1 MQLTEHRP
9 DEQFFIHS
17 LGADAIRIVE
27 THYSHSLILSPEKGV
42 KKWPVESLESLEV
55 SHLQPILEWK
65 PDVVLLASGRTQRF
79 PAREIQIE
87 MLRNN
92 IGLEVMTLEAAA
104 RTFNVLA
111 SEDRRVVAALIWE
124 AMPLEDDHPIK

>member
-1 MQLTEHRP
+1 MQLTENRP
-9 DEQFFIHS
+9 EEQYFIHS
-17 LGADAIRIVE
+17 LGPDAIQIVE
-27 THYSHSLILSPEKGV
+27 DRYSRSLILSPVKGV
-42 KKWPVESLESLEV
+42 REWPVESIDALETG
-55 SHLQPILEWK
+55 HFAPILEWE

-124 AMPLEDDHPIK
+124 PQLSAAADT

>member
-1 MQLTEHRP
+1 MQLTEHPP
-9 DEQFFIHS
+9 DQRYFIHS
-17 LGADAIRIVE
+17 LGPDAIQIVE
-27 THYSHSLILSPEKGV
+27 TRYSHSLILSPEHGV
-42 KKWPVESLESLEV
+42 AEWPVASMIELQTA
-55 SHLQPILEWK
+55 HLQPILAWQ

-92 IGLEVMTLEAAA
+92 VGLEVMTLEAAA

-124 AMPLEDDHPIK
+124 AMPQAGDYPIT

>member
-1 MQLTEHRP
+1 MQLTENRP
-9 DEQFFIHS
+9 EELYFIHS
-17 LGADAIRIVE
+17 LGPDAIQIVE
-27 THYSHSLILSPEKGV
+27 DRYSRSLLLSPFEGV
-42 KKWPVESLESLEV
+42 RDWPVASVDALETRHFE
-55 SHLQPILEWK
+55 PILEWA

-79 PAREIQIE
+79 PSREIQIE

-124 AMPLEDDHPIK
+124 PQVSETAST